1 MNQYTDE
8 NFNKDDWQL
17 IKDAIIGRIKYLE
30 RNLPS
35 NPSRFDLDQVENLK
49 TLLRKA
55 KISKLATNKIDD
67 N

>member
-1 MNQYTDE
+1 MSEYTDK

-17 IKDAIIGRIKYLE
+17 IKDAIKGRIKYLE

-35 NPSRFDLDQVENLK
+35 NPSRFDLNQVEDLK
-49 TLLRKA
+49 TLLRKV